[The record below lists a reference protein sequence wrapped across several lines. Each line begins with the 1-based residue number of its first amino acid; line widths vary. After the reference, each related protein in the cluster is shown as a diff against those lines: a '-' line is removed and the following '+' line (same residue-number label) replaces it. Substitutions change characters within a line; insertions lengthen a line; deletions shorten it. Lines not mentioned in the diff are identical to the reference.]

1 MTFLGIAITCVVCGG
16 KVSSD
21 ARSCPHC
28 GTPNYKSADYLHK
41 ESVKREQ
48 DYRAAQEEQV
58 RKKAI
63 RDAELG
69 EHVRIVTRQRGSF
82 GSMTRQRIE
91 FYIDDRKL
99 WEYHDPDVSDE
110 SSDYVYSYRLRK
122 GPHTVKLISNETK
135 IHITTL
141 PLNYNGERE
150 IEIIYK
156 GSNNGL
162 FWDSTKY
169 WLVDVRCK

>member
-1 MTFLGIAITCVVCGG
+1 MAELLTCVVCGG

-41 ESVKREQ
+41 ESLMRAQE
-48 DYRAAQEEQV
+48 YRAAQEEQS

-69 EHVRIVTRQRGSF
+69 EHVRIVTRQRGNF

-99 WEYHDPDVSDE
+99 WEYHDPDISD
-110 SSDYVYSYRLRK
+110 VYSYRLRK
-122 GPHTVKLISNETK
+122 GAHTVKLISNETK
-135 IHITTL
+135 THITTL
-141 PLNYNGERE
+141 PLIYNGERE